1 MRSDRNGADIDK
13 NTSSRY
19 FLGFNANRI
28 LKRHMI
34 VTHTLKHN
42 SCICQYIFRTDG
54 YFFMG
59 QQNCPICFPNTL
71 YHSNL
76 DSFTEEFM
84 I

>member
-1 MRSDRNGADIDK
+1 MLEVKYQLDLPEND
-13 NTSSRY
+13 
-19 FLGFNANRI
+19 F
-28 LKRHMI
+28 
-34 VTHTLKHN
+34 
-42 SCICQYIFRTDG
+42 FRTDG